1 MPWHIVHGEERG
13 QRMTTTSPVIRTR
26 LRVTPLGRRV
36 AASVTAIPIAV
47 AAAMLV
53 LHGGAAAAGQAAGGD
68 DFLTVTV
75 MPGQSLWSIA
85 EDLAPAADPR
95 DVVSAIVRL
104 NTLTDGAVSAGQ
116 TLAVPPEYDGR

>member
-1 MPWHIVHGEERG
+1 MAPI
-13 QRMTTTSPVIRTR
+13 SPVIRTR
-26 LRVTPLGRRV
+26 LRVTPRGRRV
-36 AASVTAIPIAV
+36 AASATALPIAV
-47 AAAMLV
+47 AAAILV

-68 DFLTVTV
+68 LLTVTV

-85 EDLAPAADPR
+85 EDIAPAADPR

-104 NTLTDGAVSAGQ
+104 NTLADGAVSAGQ